1 MVLGARGKEVWVLL
15 DEVVASEVAPERLL
29 GELGMCE
36 KLQRDVTVAIDKVN
50 ALKQHSSKKGHNGQ
64 QATQFFLGGGNA
76 PKLHRE
82 ICNHLFRSNCTTI
95 EFADSFS

>member
-36 KLQRDVTVAIDKVN
+36 KLQRNVTVAIDKVN
-50 ALKQHSSKKGHNGQ
+50 TLKQHSSKKGHNGQ
-64 QATQFFLGGGNA
+64 QATQIFFGEMLQSSIG
-76 PKLHRE
+76 K
-82 ICNHLFRSNCTTI
+82 
-95 EFADSFS
+95 FAITFLD